1 MMDPRIDLRSDTVTR
16 PTLAMRKVMAE
27 AEVGDDVIDIDP
39 STERLQRRVA
49 ELLGKEAS
57 IFMPSGS
64 MTNQI
69 AIRVHCQPG
78 DEFLCESD
86 CHVYNYEQAAFAQ
99 LSGLVA
105 RTIQG
110 QFGRLKREQFVGM
123 IRPAGDH
130 LVRTR
135 LVCLENTHNR
145 GGGTVQPYEE
155 VEAICSWARSNG
167 LATHLDG
174 ARLFNAAVASGISE
188 MDWSKHFDTVSVC
201 FSKGLGAP
209 VGSVLAG
216 PADFIKRARRVRK
229 LFGGGMR
236 QCGVLAAAA
245 LYALDHHRERLVE
258 DHAHAQLLGGAVR
271 QSPGLKLEPAEVE
284 TNIVI
289 FRVHPNLGAS
299 AEFVAALEREGV
311 RAMIFGPQ
319 LIRMV
324 THLDVDREAIQA
336 ACDAIERVAGRMADQ
351 AEKADHNCAV

>member
-1 MMDPRIDLRSDTVTR
+1 MDPRIDLRSDTVTR
-16 PTLAMRKVMAE
+16 PTAAMRRAMAE

-39 STERLQRRVA
+39 TTERLQHRVA
-49 ELLGKEAS
+49 EMLGKEAA

-69 AIRVHCQPG
+69 AIRVHCSPG
-78 DEFLCESD
+78 DEFLCEAD

-110 QFGRLKREQFVGM
+110 VHGRLKSEQLLGM
-123 IRPAGDH
+123 VRPAGDH

-155 VEAICSWARSNG
+155 VEAICQWARSHN

-174 ARLFNAAVASGISE
+174 ARLWNAAVASGISE
-188 MDWSKHFDTVSVC
+188 GKWSQHFDTISVC

-216 PADFIKRARRVRK
+216 PADFIKKCRRARK

-236 QCGVLAAAA
+236 QCGIIAAAA

-271 QSPGLKLEPAEVE
+271 QAPGLTLDPAEVE
-284 TNIVI
+284 TNIVV
-289 FRVHPNLGAS
+289 FKVHPNLGTA
-299 AEFVAALEREGV
+299 AEFVGALEREGV
-311 RAMIFGPQ
+311 RAMVFGPQ
-319 LIRMV
+319 TIRMV
-324 THLDVDREAIQA
+324 THLDVDRERIQA
-336 ACDAIERVAGRMADQ
+336 ACDAIERVAGRLADQ
-351 AEKADHNCAV
+351 AEKADQNVAV